1 MDTVCATGLCVVT
14 GFVVLAVLLTG
25 SQGETQASRRD
36 YQPRNSNF
44 DPLDSPDASQRR
56 AGQILIVTQNPVF
69 IIAAGWNIAARV
81 TTTRQAT
88 YSRHD

>member
-1 MDTVCATGLCVVT
+1 MDTVCAAGLCVVT

-44 DPLDSPDASQRR
+44 DPFELRRRSDEQADSDRD
-56 AGQILIVTQNPVF
+56 QNP
-69 IIAAGWNIAARV
+69 IYYHRGWMEYR
-81 TTTRQAT
+81 RQSDDHDGP